1 MSYQQIDVSASG
13 QGFITANVVTADATP
28 TTIASIPIAELQCK
42 TLFGVIVGAQ
52 DDATE
57 GCGGQL
63 NITVRRAAAGN
74 VTLVGSLN
82 QNLNADAGSFTATAD
97 VGTQSI
103 LVTVTGVA
111 AEDWNW
117 QLKYILVG
125 V

>member
-1 MSYQQIDVSASG
+1 MSYQQIDTSSSG
-13 QGFITANVVTADATP
+13 QGFIIVNVVTTNATP
-28 TTIASIPIAELQCK
+28 TTIASVVVPEGQCK
-42 TLFGVIVGAQ
+42 TMFGVIVGAQ

-57 GCGGQL
+57 GCGGTF
-63 NITVRRAAAGN
+63 NITVKRAAAGN

-97 VGTQSI
+97 VATQSI

-111 AEDWNW
+111 AETWNW
-117 QLKYILVG
+117 QLKFIVCG